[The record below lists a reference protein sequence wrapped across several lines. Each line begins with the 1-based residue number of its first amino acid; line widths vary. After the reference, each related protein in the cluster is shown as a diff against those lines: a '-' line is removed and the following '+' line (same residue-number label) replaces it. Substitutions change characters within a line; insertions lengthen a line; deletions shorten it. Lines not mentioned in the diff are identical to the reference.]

1 MASAIKPD
9 ALIEVA
15 GRVRAGVLRDERAC
29 RVVRH
34 RHLGSFA
41 NVAAEEWVA
50 G

>member
-1 MASAIKPD
+1 MTSAIKPD

-29 RVVRH
+29 RAARH
-34 RHLGSFA
+34 RYVGSCGNA
-41 NVAAEEWVA
+41 TAEEWVA